1 MYISAFAEFAEDFV
15 DQFAFAHRVVDFF
28 HLQLFADLTDF
39 FFALAVEVVS
49 CLFFDSVQDRQT
61 AVRSFKADCLSVYN
75 GFGASVHGDTDTF
88 QQLFGEAHHP
98 GVALILDI
106 KFHTGKF
113 RIVGAIHTFVTEVF
127 TDFVDTFETS
137 DDQSFQIQFGSNT
150 QIEVDIQRVMVRNE
164 RTCAC
169 PSGDGL
175 QDRSFYFRISGFV
188 EGVAQC
194 SHYGGTLFEC
204 LFDAFVYYQVHITLA
219 ITEFGIFKRVVSYA
233 VFIFYDWQRIDR
245 LGKYGLFLGMD
256 TDFAHLCTEHET
268 FDTYEVT

>member
-1 MYISAFAEFAEDFV
+1 M
-15 DQFAFAHRVVDFF
+15 
-28 HLQLFADLTDF
+28 
-39 FFALAVEVVS
+39 VS
-49 CLFFDSVQDRQT
+49 D
-61 AVRSFKADCLSVYN
+61 
-75 GFGASVHGDTDTF
+75 
-88 QQLFGEAHHP
+88 
-98 GVALILDI
+98 
-106 KFHTGKF
+106 
-113 RIVGAIHTFVTEVF
+113 
-127 TDFVDTFETS
+127 
-137 DDQSFQIQFGSNT
+137 
-150 QIEVDIQRVMVRNE
+150 E

-169 PSGDGL
+169 SAGDGL

-233 VFIFYDWQRIDR
+233 VFIFYDRQRFDR
-245 LGKYGLFLGMD
+245 LGKYGQFLGMD